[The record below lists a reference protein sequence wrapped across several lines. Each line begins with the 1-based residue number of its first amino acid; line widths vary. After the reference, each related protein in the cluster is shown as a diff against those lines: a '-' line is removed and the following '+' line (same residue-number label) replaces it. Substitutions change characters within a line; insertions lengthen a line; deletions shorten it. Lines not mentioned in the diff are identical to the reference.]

1 MLQNITEFFLLKHKV
16 LRRIFLYSNVVF
28 LTLQLKIILC
38 NEVLRKNIV
47 VYSEEILFNYSGF

>member
-16 LRRIFLYSNVVF
+16 LRRIFFYSNVVF
-28 LTLQLKIILC
+28 LKLQLKIIFC